1 MPITSFTRS
10 LVGKLITHSRLRQII
25 SKLWLEYF
33 AFRDYFPADNAERSS
48 VAWRSLGEPVEMQ
61 HATSDGE
68 NSNTMCQP
76 MVIMLVFSF
85 HAEVTSTTGPGSK

>member
-1 MPITSFTRS
+1 MGHKHSVPEQLPTPTTSFTKS
-10 LVGKLITHSRLRQII
+10 AVGALITHSRLRRII
-25 SKLWLEYF
+25 SKLWLE
-33 AFRDYFPADNAERSS
+33 
-48 VAWRSLGEPVEMQ
+48 LEMQ

-76 MVIMLVFSF
+76 MVMMLVFPF